1 MVATAE
7 SVPADDQASSTV
19 QVTQYWDVDYAM
31 RAGEDASELAARLE
45 RACQEAT
52 SGCVLISSRRR
63 ALRRALQG
71 ANTLTA
77 TLSRPLSGGSLAKKI
92 AEIPQFVSRGVDV
105 VSQTLRGV
113 GVVLAVTKEP

>member
-1 MVATAE
+1 M
-7 SVPADDQASSTV
+7 
-19 QVTQYWDVDYAM
+19 DYAV
-31 RAGEDASELAARLE
+31 REGEDASELAARLVST
-45 RACQEAT
+45 CQEAT
-52 SGCVLISSRRR
+52 SGCVLVSSSRR

-71 ANTLTA
+71 TSTLTA

-105 VSQTLRGV
+105 VSQRLHGV